1 MNFSDIAALPES
13 ERLAHLLE
21 HVHENGQPIFAGSFI
36 ARAAR
41 LAPKKI
47 ALISG
52 SKEITFAALA
62 RRVNHVTELLRAK
75 GIKSGD
81 RVMVIF
87 ENSIEFYVAYYG
99 AWQAGAVVAPL
110 NTFLVERELRHII
123 DDAKPF
129 AVIVSKTFSESIA
142 GISALMLTEADLQAD
157 GPEIVAIDA
166 HDPDALS
173 VLLYTSGT
181 TGFPKGVMISSRG
194 ILHSAIQGIARL
206 ELSEHERMLGLLPFF
221 HSFAQ
226 ITCIWA
232 AMLAVIPVIIVPKI
246 ERRNIVEGLSHNPT
260 IFLGVPA
267 LYGVLCLMRTAAL
280 DSVRYFITGGDAM
293 PDKIRS
299 AFQLIYRRKLCSGY
313 GLTEAGPTIAAEIED
328 VLLPANCVGRPL
340 LEVTCSIRDEQT
352 GQEMPQGEIGVLW
365 VKGPNLMLG
374 YYQAPEQT
382 REVLVDGWLNTGDFA
397 RVDTDGR
404 LYISGRAKD
413 LIKNK
418 GINIYPP
425 EVENVLMSHPAVT
438 MAAVVGKPYAEVG
451 EVPVAFVAVRA
462 ITPTL
467 EAELKTLCLEQLAGY
482 KVPQQFF
489 IFEQLP
495 MTALGKIDKK
505 KLKAEYLT

>member
-21 HVHENGQPIFAGSFI
+21 HVHENGKLIFAGSFI
-36 ARAAR
+36 ARAAQR
-41 LAPKKI
+41 APDKV
-47 ALISG
+47 ALISE

-62 RRVNHVTELLRAK
+62 RRVNHVTELLRSK
-75 GIKSGD
+75 GIKPGD

-87 ENSIEFYVAYYG
+87 ENSIEFYVGYYG

-123 DDAKPF
+123 SDAQPF
-129 AVIVSKTFSESIA
+129 AIIASKTFA
-142 GISALMLTEADLQAD
+142 DMVKDFSALVFTEADLQVE
-157 GPEIVAIDA
+157 GPQTVAITE
-166 HDPDALS
+166 HEPGALS
-173 VLLYTSGT
+173 ILLYTSGT
-181 TGFPKGVMISSRG
+181 TGFPKGVMISSGG
-194 ILHSAIQGIARL
+194 IIHAVIQGIARL

-226 ITCIWA
+226 MACIWA
-232 AMLAVIPVIIVPKI
+232 AMLAAIPVIIVPKI
-246 ERRNIVEGLSHNPT
+246 ERRNIIEGLRHKPT

-267 LYGVLCLMRTAAL
+267 LYGVLCLMRNA
-280 DSVRYFITGGDAM
+280 DVSSVRYFVTGGDAM
-293 PDKIRS
+293 PDKIRA

-328 VLLPANCVGRPL
+328 MLLPASCVGRPM

-352 GQEMPQGEIGVLW
+352 GKEMPQGEIGVLW

-382 REVLVDGWLNTGDFA
+382 REMLVDGWLNTGDFA
-397 RVDTDGR
+397 RIDTDGR

-425 EVENVLMSHPAVT
+425 EVENVLMGHPSVIL
-438 MAAVVGKPYAEVG
+438 AAVVGQAYEEVG
-451 EVPVAFVAVRA
+451 EVPIAFVSVRA
-462 ITPTL
+462 KTPDL
-467 EAELKTLCLEQLAGY
+467 EAELKALCLQQLAGY
-482 KVPQQFF
+482 KVPRHIF
-489 IFEQLP
+489 ILDELP
-495 MTALGKIDKK
+495 MTALGKVDKK
-505 KLKAEYLT
+505 KLKAEYLK